1 MILYFLSPTVTFCTI
16 KENEEEGEEEE
27 PKEEEEEERDRIR
40 KTPWIANTLKNSH
53 GPNSEKRENFTLPNI
68 STRPETVY

>member
-27 PKEEEEEERDRIR
+27 AKEEEEEERDRIR
-40 KTPWIANTLKNSH
+40 KTP
-53 GPNSEKRENFTLPNI
+53 
-68 STRPETVY
+68 